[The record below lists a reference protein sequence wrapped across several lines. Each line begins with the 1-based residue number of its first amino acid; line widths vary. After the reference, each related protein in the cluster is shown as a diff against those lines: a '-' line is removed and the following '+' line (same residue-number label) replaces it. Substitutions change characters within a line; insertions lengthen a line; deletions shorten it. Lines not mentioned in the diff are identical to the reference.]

1 MTSFQTMPV
10 DLATTETLDPL
21 ATADHLIELTRAGTT
36 APDDNPYLA
45 ALALAISANLPV
57 LLWGQ
62 PGIGKSSVIER
73 LAGDLQLPLETVIA
87 SVHEPSDFAGLPIVG
102 PDPAREGIPMAP
114 PDWAVRLHRSR
125 RGVLFLDELSSAPPA
140 VQAALLR
147 VVLERRVGSLTLPPA
162 IRIIAAANPAETAAD
177 GWQLAAPLANR
188 FVHLPWLHDPGI
200 VVRGLAG
207 CWPHV
212 LPPRLVPTG
221 LDAAV
226 RKARALVCGFLTARP
241 DYTHRLPTGIEARG
255 GAWPSPRTWE
265 MALRLMAFAFAAEA
279 GPDALSIVV
288 RGVIGDGA
296 GLELMAFLER
306 ADLPDPEELLRS
318 PDRFPAPDR
327 GDLVHA
333 MLTSMVDAVR
343 RRTTRAR
350 WDSGWAVLARMAV
363 SHPIDLLVSPAM
375 DLATLRQPD
384 WPLPTDLDRL
394 EPLLALLAVA
404 K

>member
-1 MTSFQTMPV
+1 MTSLQTMPA
-10 DLATTETLDPL
+10 DPDTIETLDPL
-21 ATADHLIELTRAGTT
+21 ATADRLIELTRAGTT
-36 APDDNPYLA
+36 VPDDNPYLA

-73 LAGDLQLPLETVIA
+73 LARDLQLPLETVIA

-114 PDWAVRLHRSR
+114 PDWAVRLHRSG

-188 FVHLPWLHDPGI
+188 FIHLPWLHDPGI

-212 LPPRLVPTG
+212 LPPRLMPTG

-226 RKARALVCGFLTARP
+226 RKARSLVCGFLTARP

-279 GPDALSIVV
+279 GSEALSIVV

-318 PDRFPAPDR
+318 PGSFPAPDR

-375 DLATLRQPD
+375 DLAALRQPD

-394 EPLLALLAVA
+394 EPVLALLAVA